1 MKQMKQLKI
10 LLCALVALCS
20 VSTAS
25 SQVVGLKW
33 GVLGGLNV
41 PDYSFRGE
49 QVDVKNKVG
58 WQVGMTASL
67 KLAFLT
73 LDPQLVYV
81 HQKVELAVPNAFP
94 GTIKCHS
101 VDVPVMVG
109 LPVFGPMRVFAGPV
123 FTLMNKCDSD
133 LPFAD
138 RRDFDVTNLRSTM
151 SYAVGLEARFQKVRF
166 DLRYNGQ
173 FQDKK
178 DVAITER
185 LIGKM
190 RSKSVSLNVGYYF

>member
-1 MKQMKQLKI
+1 MQKMKQVKI

-25 SQVVGLKW
+25 AQLIDLKW

-41 PDYSFRGE
+41 PDYSFKGDE
-49 QVDVKNKVG
+49 VDMKNKVG
-58 WQVGMTASL
+58 WQLGMTASL
-67 KLAFLT
+67 KVAFLT
-73 LDPQLVYV
+73 IDPQLLYV
-81 HQKVELAVPNAFP
+81 HQQVELAVPQFDA
-94 GTIKCHS
+94 GDIKCQS
-101 VDVPVMVG
+101 IDLPVMVG
-109 LPVFGPMRVFAGPV
+109 WTVFGPLRLFAGPV

-138 RRDFDVTNLRSTM
+138 RRDFDVTNLRSTI
-151 SYAVGLEARFQKVRF
+151 SYAVGVEARVKKIRL

-190 RSKSVSLNVGYYF
+190 RSTSVSLNVGYYF

>member
-1 MKQMKQLKI
+1 MKQIKI

-20 VSTAS
+20 VTTAS
-25 SQVVGLKW
+25 AQLIGLKW
-33 GVLGGLNV
+33 GVLGGLNI
-41 PDYSFRGE
+41 PDYSFKGE
-49 QVDVKNKVG
+49 EVDVKNKVG
-58 WQVGMTASL
+58 WQLGMTASL
-67 KLAFLT
+67 KVAFLT
-73 LDPQLVYV
+73 IDPQLLYV
-81 HQKVELAVPNAFP
+81 HQKVEVAVPSAFP

-101 VDVPVMVG
+101 IDLPVMVG
-109 LPVFGPMRVFAGPV
+109 WSLFGPLRLFAGPV
-123 FTLMNKCDSD
+123 FTLMNKCDSE

-151 SYAVGLEARFQKVRF
+151 SYAVGAELRLKKVRF
-166 DLRYNGQ
+166 DLPYNGQ